1 MPTLDESRLIRHREF
16 DWHVGTN
23 IRYLRIINDLEQK
36 ELARLVDMDAAQL
49 SRVESGQ
56 RSLKFK
62 EAIAIAKVLGVTPQ
76 RLGRKVTVGEHSEM
90 GRRSV

>member
-1 MPTLDESRLIRHREF
+1 MPALVEDRLIRHREF

-23 IRYLRIINDLEQK
+23 IRYLRTVNDIEQK
-36 ELARLVDMDAAQL
+36 VLAQLVDMDAAQL

-76 RLGRKVTVGEHSEM
+76 RLSRKVTVGEHSAL
-90 GRRSV
+90 G

>member
-1 MPTLDESRLIRHREF
+1 MPILDEDRLIRHRAF

-23 IRYLRIINDLEQK
+23 IKYLRIINDIDQK
-36 ELARLVDMDAAQL
+36 VLAKLVDMDAAQL

-62 EAIAIAKVLGVTPQ
+62 EAIAIAKVLGVTSE
-76 RLGRKVTVGEHSEM
+76 RLSRKVTSDEHSTV
-90 GRRSV
+90 G